1 MLLLRLRR
9 VRLGG
14 FKCFSDFFDVA
25 LISLRGYFVAKR
37 YSMSVR
43 AAVCKEVHKKKN
55 LYDRRLKGITYNC
68 AQMKN
73 ETDQ

>member
-25 LISLRGYFVAKR
+25 LISLSGYFVAKR

-43 AAVCKEVHKKKN
+43 AAVCKKVHKMKN
-55 LYDRRLKGITYNC
+55 LCDLSYKGITYNS

-73 ETDQ
+73 